1 MSGLL
6 LLSVLLVITNEVCLG
21 RITNQFLNIMSTTVI
36 ASIISILAVVLP
48 LLGIEVGSEQLTVT
62 AQTILV
68 VLSGLWV
75 WFQRVQRSDVNLAGI
90 RK

>member
-1 MSGLL
+1 
-6 LLSVLLVITNEVCLG
+6 
-21 RITNQFLNIMSTTVI
+21 MSTTVI
-36 ASIISILAVVLP
+36 ASIVSILAVVLP
-48 LLGIEVGSEQLTVT
+48 LLGVEAGSEQLTVA

-68 VLSGLWV
+68 VVSGLWV